1 MNNSKPMFLSL
12 SLAGAIGFYLYN
24 KLIQTGHV
32 ATLSPTQETC
42 EEKTRRELATRPIV
56 VEEQPEPQP
65 QIDVFEDVVETEAPV
80 VAEIETPVLDEFDAL
95 MNEPVVT
102 EEVAAPVEEEV
113 AEVAPVVGDDN
124 ALSFEDLMKL
134 GDEEPATILD
144 EEETV
149 EPAPAVEEP
158 APAFVTLAKP
168 VEDTPIEEFPAF
180 EAPVVEAPIAE
191 PLFEDVAPIV
201 APVVEPVVEPVVAA
215 PVDEVVDLLA
225 EEEEAPKPASRPV
238 LSKHQSRGFQTLEET
253 PIEELME
260 KDKQTLMENSE
271 ALHTVDAKDPAAK
284 REFDSIMD
292 FFNEL

>member
-1 MNNSKPMFLSL
+1 MNNSKPMLLSL

-65 QIDVFEDVVETEAPV
+65 QLDVFEDVVETEAPV

-102 EEVAAPVEEEV
+102 EEVTAPVEEEV
-113 AEVAPVVGDDN
+113 PEVAPVVGDDN

-168 VEDTPIEEFPAF
+168 VEDTPVEEFPAF
-180 EAPVVEAPIAE
+180 EAPVVEAPVAE

-201 APVVEPVVEPVVAA
+201 APVVAA

-225 EEEEAPKPASRPV
+225 EEEEAPQPASRPV

>member
-1 MNNSKPMFLSL
+1 MNNSKPMLLSL

-42 EEKTRRELATRPIV
+42 EEKTRRELAARPIV

-158 APAFVTLAKP
+158 APTFVTLAKP

-180 EAPVVEAPIAE
+180 EAPVVEAPVADS
-191 PLFEDVAPIV
+191 LFEDIAPIV
-201 APVVEPVVEPVVAA
+201 A

-271 ALHTVDAKDPAAK
+271 ALHTVDAKDPAVK

>member
-1 MNNSKPMFLSL
+1 MNNSKPMLLSL

-42 EEKTRRELATRPIV
+42 EEKTRRELAARPIV

-80 VAEIETPVLDEFDAL
+80 VAEIKTPVLDEFDAL

-113 AEVAPVVGDDN
+113 VEVAPVVGDNN

-180 EAPVVEAPIAE
+180 EAPVVEAPVADS
-191 PLFEDVAPIV
+191 LFEDI

-238 LSKHQSRGFQTLEET
+238 LSKHQNRGFQTLEET